1 MSNTEILY
9 DFADETISAG
19 CFIPV
24 ILAVLTA
31 ALLIREIFIKG
42 SKGNKILYACG
53 LLISLF
59 VSVSVIGN
67 WVLQS
72 ADFKAALRN
81 DECSVVSGTVCDFST
96 PSALGHDTEHFTV
109 DDVYFEYGQGG
120 AVGYCET
127 RALGGAVKG
136 NGQQLIIHYVT
147 VDGENII
154 LKIEGSREETLKPT
168 GE

>member
-1 MSNTEILY
+1 MSITEILY

-59 VSVSVIGN
+59 ISVSVIGN

-81 DECSVVSGTVCDFST
+81 DECSVVSGTVRDFST

-120 AVGYCET
+120 SVGYCET
-127 RALGGAVKG
+127 RALGGVIKG
-136 NGQQLIIHYVT
+136 NGQQLTIHYVT

-154 LKIEGSREETLKPT
+154 LKIEGERVESIKPT